1 MSKEYE
7 KITKQLESLMGHCG
21 SMKGSEDADPVWE
34 EDMQAL
40 QEAIDIIADY
50 EKMSPQYGEM
60 TVHFKIPQKPVRCG
74 ETALLSH
81 APSSYLRESWKF

>member
-34 EDMQAL
+34 EDVQAL

-50 EKMSPQYGEM
+50 GDSALYKMWGNG
-60 TVHFKIPQKPVRCG
+60 I
-74 ETALLSH
+74 ALPC
-81 APSSYLRESWKF
+81 ATFVFEGIMEVLREEEQHEESDI